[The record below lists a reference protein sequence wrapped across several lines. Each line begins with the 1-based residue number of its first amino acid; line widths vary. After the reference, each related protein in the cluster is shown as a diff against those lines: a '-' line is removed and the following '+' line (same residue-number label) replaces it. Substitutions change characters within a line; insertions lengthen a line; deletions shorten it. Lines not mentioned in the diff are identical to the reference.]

1 MLSLE
6 RLTVAYGRNVVLDE
20 LSLAMEAGQVH
31 GLVGRNG
38 AGKTTLLETV
48 YGFLRARTGRVV
60 LDDVPPARKD
70 LAYLPA
76 ESHFYPRITGREYL
90 RVFRARAR
98 DFDADEWGRIFEL
111 PLDRYVDGYS
121 TGMKK
126 KLALL
131 GTLSLGR
138 RVILLDEPANSLD
151 VESNLLLAKLI
162 RALAESGRTVLV
174 TSHVLESLA
183 AACDRIH
190 VLDDKRIALTVP
202 RPRFAEVEEYLLA
215 RRSEEKVERMRR
227 LLEAN
232 GGGLGSR

>member
-6 RLTVAYGRNVVLDE
+6 HLTVAYGSHVVLED
-20 LSLAMEAGQVH
+20 LNLTLDAGQVY

-48 YGFLRARTGRVV
+48 YGFV
-60 LDDVPPARKD
+60 PARSGLILLDGVVPTPKE
-70 LAYLPA
+70 LGYLPM
-76 ESHFYPRITGREYL
+76 EGHFYPRITGREYL
-90 RVFRARAR
+90 SIFQARSP
-98 DFDADEWGRIFEL
+98 DFDADEWSSIFEV

-138 RVILLDEPANSLD
+138 RVVLLDEPANSLD
-151 VESNLLLAKLI
+151 LESNLLLARLL

-183 AACDRIH
+183 ACDWIH
-190 VLDDKRIALTVP
+190 VLDERRIALSVP
-202 RPRFAEVEEYLLA
+202 RPRFAEVEGHLLTQ
-215 RRSEEKVERMRR
+215 RSEAKLERMRK
-227 LLEAN
+227 LLE
-232 GGGLGSR
+232 GDS